1 MYQQVQNSVKAAKLA
16 VGLMSGTSLD
26 GIDAV
31 LIRIRGTGGATRYSQ
46 LAHVFRPFPAGL
58 KQRLLENS
66 VPATSRVDEITR
78 LNVLLAH
85 LSADAVVAVARK
97 ASVALSRVAF
107 IGSHG
112 QTLQHLPEPV
122 RMFGT
127 TIRATLQIGDPS
139 VIATLTDIPTV
150 GNFRLADMAVGGQG
164 APLVPYV
171 DWLLF
176 TSTTKNRML
185 LNIGGIANITVLP
198 RRCGADDV
206 VAFDTGPGNMVID
219 ALMQKLYHRPF
230 DRNGAVAMHGLV
242 SHELF
247 RWLARHPFL
256 RRKPPRSTGREEFGG
271 EFVDRFLARARQYD
285 REDIV
290 TTATLFTAYCVH
302 DAYMWF
308 VARRTRVDEVFV
320 SGGGARNVYLMHAL
334 QDYFWPV
341 PVQTL
346 DATGIRAE
354 AKEALCFA
362 ILANETMAGRPANL
376 PSVTGARKSVVLGT
390 VAWPQKP

>member
-1 MYQQVQNSVKAAKLA
+1 

-31 LIRIRGTGGATRYSQ
+31 LIRIRGTGRATRYTQ
-46 LAHVFRPFPAGL
+46 LAHVFRPFPS
-58 KQRLLENS
+58 RLRDRLMANS

-85 LSADAVVAVARK
+85 RSADAVVAVARK
-97 ASVALSRVAF
+97 AHVPLSRIAF

-112 QTLQHLPEPV
+112 QTLHHLPEPV
-122 RMFGT
+122 RMFGA

-139 VIATLTDIPTV
+139 VIATLTGIPTV

-176 TSTTKNRML
+176 TSETKNRML
-185 LNIGGIANITVLP
+185 LNIGGIANMTVLP
-198 RRCGADDV
+198 RNCPAEKV
-206 VAFDTGPGNMVID
+206 MAFDTGPGNMVID
-219 ALMQKLYHRPF
+219 ALMQRLYHRSF
-230 DRNGAVAMHGLV
+230 DWNGAVALRGLV

-247 RWLARHPFL
+247 RWLVRHPFL

-271 EFVDRFLARARQYD
+271 EFVDRFLAQARQYD
-285 REDIV
+285 REDII
-290 TTATLFTAYCVH
+290 TTASLFTAFAVF
-302 DAYMWF
+302 DAYKRF
-308 VARRTRVDEVFV
+308 VAPRTAVDEVFV
-320 SGGGARNVYLMHAL
+320 SGGGARNAYLLHAL
-334 QDYFWPV
+334 KDYFWPAR
-341 PVQTL
+341 VQTL
-346 DATGIRAE
+346 DVTGIRAE

-362 ILANETMAGRPANL
+362 MLANETMAGRPANL
-376 PSVTGARKSVVLGT
+376 PSVTGARKPVVLGT
-390 VAWPQKP
+390 ISSPQRL